1 MKLEHKHETVESN
14 IPLKSIKFGI
24 DQSEAA
30 VYLLID
36 FLSKLYSNPKQTLLC
51 EYVSN
56 SRDAHFLAG
65 KANVPIDIHLPT
77 KFNPHYIVRD
87 YGVGM
92 DHNEVENIFAVA
104 LNSTKRNSNDQIGG
118 YGVGKLVFSP
128 YCGVMFLTTWKHGE
142 KTIYQC
148 RLKGGDGEITP
159 IHQEKSDEPQGVEIK
174 IPVPEN
180 DFSYFHETAKYVYAF
195 LKTKPNIKGM
205 QFDTKFE
212 LETDKFSILEDKFDQ
227 TSLASIA
234 TIGELPFE
242 LSPSKLNDLEYSFQN
257 LLRCNSIVLHFN
269 VGEID
274 HTPSRDALEYN
285 DKTVAAI
292 KERLGYVKEYLT
304 EYVNEQI
311 ENCSSMHEA
320 RLLYYNIKA
329 GKTQLSSIIS
339 RLNISSDFKYDDKNI
354 NLQFNL
360 QHKDNKIASDIYW
373 STIGSRSNRL
383 ENSPNYNLDFHPS
396 DKFIVVPTD
405 FSKVKISRRIK
416 KYLSDNSIRQITR
429 IHLEAG
435 KSIED
440 LVDFTEMPKDQFI
453 NIEDLDD
460 PVTVSTSS
468 GGRSS
473 YERTVKKGKIFEL
486 NTFHVVDKLTVHNW
500 DKSDFDYENE
510 SGVYVFVKY
519 HKPEDVNDHVQ
530 FIHMIANIKKYDP
543 DFKLFGV
550 KTSEQNKVGKNMI
563 HLNDYLKGLMDKL
576 RGELKDL
583 PIKQSVELLRR
594 INIPRAILEKEA
606 ESGCDVITYF
616 NKHLKR
622 LEARRDTLSDSLLT
636 NKELYDMIANFL
648 GEQPLRVS
656 IPDDHKTITRL
667 KKAKKEIENKYP
679 LYQISYYSNNE
690 VNKEYVQAMN
700 FYRKSLTKQARSSI
714 LSV

>member
-1 MKLEHKHETVESN
+1 MKLEHAHETVESN
-14 IPLKSIKFGI
+14 IPLSSIKFGI

-30 VYLLID
+30 IYLLID
-36 FLSKLYSNPKQTLLC
+36 FLSKLYSNPRQTLMT
-51 EYVSN
+51 EYVQN
-56 SRDAHFLAG
+56 ARDSHILAG
-65 KANVPIDIHLPT
+65 KGDTPFDIHLPT

-104 LNSTKRNSNDQIGG
+104 LNSTKRESNELNGG

-174 IPVPEN
+174 IPVPES

-205 QFDTKFE
+205 EFDTKFE

-242 LSPSKLNDLEYSFQN
+242 LSPNKLNDLEYSFQN
-257 LLRCNSIVLHFN
+257 LLRYNSIVLHFN

-285 DKTVAAI
+285 DKTIAAI
-292 KERLGYVKEYLT
+292 KERLEYVKEYLT

-311 ENCSSMHEA
+311 ESCSSMREA
-320 RLLYYNIKA
+320 RLLYYKIKED
-329 GKTQLSSIIS
+329 KTQLSKIIS

-373 STIGSRSNRL
+373 SSIGSRSGRL
-383 ENSPNYNLDFHPS
+383 ESGLNYNLNFHPS
-396 DKFIVVPTD
+396 DKFIVIPAD

-416 KYLSDNSIRQITR
+416 KYLSDNSIHQITR
-429 IHLEAG
+429 IRLEAG
-435 KSIED
+435 KSIRD
-440 LVDFTEMPKDQFI
+440 LVDFTDMSKDQFI
-453 NIEDLDD
+453 NIEDIDD

-486 NTFHVVDKLTVHNW
+486 NTFSAVDKLTVHHW
-500 DKSDFDYENE
+500 DESDFDYENE

-519 HKPEDVNDHVQ
+519 HKPEDVNNHIQ
-530 FIHMIANIKKYDP
+530 FSHMIANIKKYDP

-550 KTSEQNKVGKNMI
+550 KTSEQNKIGKNMI
-563 HLNDYLKGLMDKL
+563 HLNDYLKGVMNKL

-594 INIPRAILEKEA
+594 INIPRVILEREA

-616 NKHLKR
+616 NTHLKR
-622 LEARRDTLSDSLLT
+622 LEARRDTLSDTLLK

-648 GEQPLRVS
+648 GEQPLKGS
-656 IPDDHKTITRL
+656 IPDDHKTINRL
-667 KKAKKEIENKYP
+667 KKASKVIENKYP
-679 LYQISYYSNNE
+679 LYKTSYYTNHEINNE
-690 VNKEYVQAMN
+690 YVKAIN